1 MKHIFLLLVSI
12 LTLQILAQ
20 NSQNRPNFKVS
31 GIVLEKE
38 TNQPLEYAT
47 LVFTPEKGQV
57 TGGITDDKGNFN
69 IEVPAGN
76 YTITVEFI
84 SFKTK
89 NLGKKL
95 INQNTNL
102 GTILLESDAQTLQ
115 EVEIIA
121 EKSTVE
127 VKLDKKIYNVGQDM
141 TLKGGNATDVLNNVP
156 SVAVDVE
163 GNVSL
168 RGNESVRILIDGKPS
183 GLVGLSSTDALRQ
196 LPADAIQ
203 KVEVITSPSSRYD
216 AEGTAGIINIV
227 LRKGKVTGFNASFSL
242 TTGIPA
248 NHGLS
253 TNLNY
258 RAKKFN
264 LFSNIGYNYRK
275 STGFNNYFNFV
286 DSESN
291 KLSEEEIE
299 TERMRN
305 GFNGNVGLEYYLSEK
320 ASVTGSVLY
329 RDSNGDNDATSV
341 QNVYGTTPSL
351 IERWENQNE
360 DSKVMEYAL
369 NYTQK
374 FNKDD
379 HKWTIDIKFQDTD
392 ENQDSK
398 LNQSLN
404 NASTL
409 PKELNWNNN
418 TQNDWLFKTDYV
430 LPLGE
435 KQQFE
440 TGFQANLKDNS
451 TDYVVNEYDE
461 DLEQFV
467 LNTDVSNLLKTKQNI
482 YAAYVQYGT
491 KFKKLSALFGL
502 RLEQTDLDVDGQE
515 TEAYPNIDF
524 TKNYTNLFPS
534 LNFTYELSENQ
545 NITTGFNRR
554 IRRPHSHQLNPFESR
569 TSETNVFQGNPD
581 LDPVISS
588 TFDIGYYKKWEKFSL
603 NTSVYFQHSNNAIQM
618 VRVNTGE
625 IINGIEKVKA
635 TPINLS
641 KEDRIGTELALTYSP
656 IKMIQLSNSFNF
668 YNYKTEGV
676 YNEVDYGSDNY
687 SWNNRF
693 AARMKMSKK
702 SDFQFTF
709 MYEGPYESSK
719 VRREASYSANAAYS
733 IDVLKDNGTIS
744 FNVSDIFNTRYREA
758 YTYYDN
764 FDSHA
769 KMQWQPRQFNLNFT
783 YRFNQKKKQTRPQ
796 QENNGGG
803 EEMM

>member
-20 NSQNRPNFKVS
+20 NSQNRPSFKVS

-264 LFSNIGYNYRK
+264 LFSNLGYSYRN
-275 STGFNNYFNFV
+275 STGFNNYFNFQV
-286 DSESN
+286 SESN

-360 DSKVMEYAL
+360 DSQVMEYAL

-418 TQNDWLFKTDYV
+418 TQKDWLFKTDYV